1 MLTCTPRAYVLHVLR
16 AYTGL
21 LWVLCTKT
29 YQRHRAA
36 WYIRLTRTRACRISN
51 PYPDPYPDPS
61 PNPDPNPNPNPIPN
75 PDPNL
80 NLITLTLT
88 LTLT

>member
-29 YQRHRAA
+29 YQRHGQLGTYALHVPEHA
-36 WYIRLTRTRACRISN
+36 VYL
-51 PYPDPYPDPS
+51 
-61 PNPDPNPNPNPIPN
+61 
-75 PDPNL
+75 
-80 NLITLTLT
+80 TLTLT
-88 LTLT
+88 LTLTLALTLTLTLTLTLSLTLTLTLTL